1 MSSPHDRIMNMFRKQ
16 KDEAFYA
23 AFEKHGYSK
32 EWVIDNRERIKI
44 ECVSYNHNLF
54 VETTRCYLDGDILFT
69 LTSKV
74 GFDPVTQ
81 MANIAFNVEH
91 FNLDK

>member
-1 MSSPHDRIMNMFRKQ
+1 MDSVHDQIMNMFRQQ

-54 VETTRCYLDGDILFT
+54 TDTTVCYLDGDILFE
-69 LTSKV
+69 LTSRV
-74 GFDPVTQ
+74 GLDPVTQ
-81 MANIAFNVEH
+81 KGNIAFDVKH
-91 FNLDK
+91 FEK